1 MSREETVAVASF
13 GDDPEKIE
21 VVLPPGDPSVLLADV
36 TTKPNF
42 QLYGTGFSYSYPA
55 EVLATLPR
63 QPANTLVEFA
73 SPYCFHVPD
82 GATFLTTDASGP
94 ARLIFKKIWTDR
106 AAGSSTAD
114 YRSPTHVLY
123 HNNTT
128 LRTPDFPTQPHLGP
142 EPVCTGVNVEAD
154 KDQSGIYRYSLIRMY
169 FDTAYP
175 AETIGSKAGSESAR
189 SEVISR
195 AISALNRFI
204 DVYRVTTKSAHIQR
218 LSGVHIRDI
227 FFKEHN
233 LGFHG
238 AAFGHGIRTAIMNRS
253 EQELRSISKMLSTG
267 EEIATW
273 DLLSLDAEASLTSN
287 SFTVAVVNAFQAL
300 ELRLEEF
307 LQSRMSVQGLGP
319 GQIED
324 QLGRTW
330 RTKDRLKELVPALAG
345 RKLITDDRALWD
357 RFCWAYEEIRNK
369 LIHAARELDY
379 SKTDT
384 AVKACRDVIQWLN
397 SIP

>member
-1 MSREETVAVASF
+1 MSRQEIVAVASF

-21 VVLPPGDPSVLLADV
+21 VVLPPGDPSVMLADV

-63 QPANTLVEFA
+63 QPGNTLVELA

-82 GATFLTTDASGP
+82 GATFLTTDANGST
-94 ARLIFKKIWTDR
+94 RLVLKKIWTDR

-114 YRSPTHVLY
+114 FRSPTHVLY

-128 LRTPDFPTQPHLGP
+128 LRTPDFPTKPDLGP
-142 EPVCTGVNVEAD
+142 EPICSGINVEAD
-154 KDQSGIYRYSLIRMY
+154 KDHSGIYRYSLIRMY
-169 FDTAYP
+169 FDTAYA
-175 AETIGSKAGSESAR
+175 AETMGSKAGSESAR

-218 LSGVHIRDI
+218 LSRVHIRDI
-227 FFKEHN
+227 FFREHN

-253 EQELRSISKMLSTG
+253 EQELHSISKMLSTA

-273 DLLSLDAEASLTSN
+273 DLLSLDAEASLSSN

-307 LQSRMSVQGLGP
+307 LQKKMSDQGLRP
-319 GQIED
+319 EQIED
-324 QLGRTW
+324 ALSRTW
-330 RTKDRLKELVPALAG
+330 RTKERLRELVPAVAG
-345 RKLITDDRALWD
+345 RKLITDDRDLWE
-357 RFCWAYEEIRNK
+357 RFCWAYDDIRNK

-379 SKTDT
+379 SKTET
-384 AVKACRDVIQWLN
+384 AVKACRDVVQWLN
-397 SIP
+397 SIS